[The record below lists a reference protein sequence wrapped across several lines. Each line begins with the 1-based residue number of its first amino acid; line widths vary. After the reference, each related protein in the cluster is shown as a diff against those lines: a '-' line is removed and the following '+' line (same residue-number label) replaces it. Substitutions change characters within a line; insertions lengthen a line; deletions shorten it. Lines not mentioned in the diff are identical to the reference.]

1 MCLFMMMSLDTLTE
15 LSIKL
20 YTTYTSIIMLD
31 CVFILEYCI
40 VYGLKSCTVIMYF

>member
-1 MCLFMMMSLDTLTE
+1 MMMSLDTLTE

-20 YTTYTSIIMLD
+20 YTTYTGTCIIMLD